1 MDYQIGS
8 PPIPIPIEL
17 VFQPTESRMPIA
29 IDIFD
34 DTRLEGPEDF
44 ILFLTIPANPAQG
57 YLLGTIP
64 STTIRIVDNDGNVIN
79 FVKFMIR
86 TV

>member
-17 VFQPTESRMPIA
+17 VFQHTESQLPIA
-29 IDIFD
+29 INIFD

-57 YLLGTIP
+57 LSAGYYSQYNHQNSGQ
-64 STTIRIVDNDGNVIN
+64 
-79 FVKFMIR
+79 
-86 TV
+86 